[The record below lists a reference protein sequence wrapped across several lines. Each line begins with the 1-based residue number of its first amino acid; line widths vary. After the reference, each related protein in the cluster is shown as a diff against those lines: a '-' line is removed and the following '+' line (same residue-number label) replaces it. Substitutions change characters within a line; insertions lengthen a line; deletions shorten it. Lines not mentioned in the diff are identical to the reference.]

1 MGIVNESVE
10 FEIELKKSDKNKL
23 LDLVR
28 YMYHV

>member
-28 YMYHV
+28 YIYHV